1 MSADD
6 RCPQWVRVSTH
17 HMTSIA
23 GRYVLG
29 GKTAR
34 EWADYGR
41 LWALTQ
47 LCACTTGGYI
57 DAADTRRL
65 ASLAQDLGMA
75 PKACRAWL
83 AVLVEGGA
91 IDREAWESRGWILVP
106 DSFNAVQS
114 YASQSRTNKRIAK
127 EREERRKAGDT
138 EHEA

>member
-41 LWALTQ
+41 LFALTQ
-47 LCACTTGGYI
+47 LCACTTEGYI
-57 DAADTRRL
+57 DASDSRRL
-65 ASLAQDLGMA
+65 ASLAQDLGMSA
-75 PKACRAWL
+75 KACRSWIG
-83 AVLVEGGA
+83 VLVEGGA
-91 IDREAWESRGWILVP
+91 VDRDSWESEGRILVP
-106 DSFNAVQS
+106 DAFNAVQA
-114 YASQSRTNKRIAK
+114 YATQSRTNKRIAR
-127 EREERRKAGDT
+127 EREARRKTGCT
-138 EHEA
+138 GET